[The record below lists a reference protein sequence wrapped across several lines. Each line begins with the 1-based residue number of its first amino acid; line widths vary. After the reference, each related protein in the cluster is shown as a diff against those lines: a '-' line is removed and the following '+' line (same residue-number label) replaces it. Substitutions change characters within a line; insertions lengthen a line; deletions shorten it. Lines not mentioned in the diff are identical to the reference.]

1 MSCRKNLPYLPAA
14 QPIGFEVIKGWKMQV
29 VSTNLSSG

>member
-1 MSCRKNLPYLPAA
+1 MSCRKNLPYLTAAA

-29 VSTNLSSG
+29 VSTRI

>member
-14 QPIGFEVIKGWKMQV
+14 TQPIGFEVIKGWKMQV
-29 VSTNLSSG
+29 VSTRI